1 MTYTYENLINSIA
14 DQLARLFPDGN
25 GGCIYPI
32 RQSPTLDTDYP
43 CFFIFPMLMTLEDEI
58 DSVQRRGSSFDIVFV
73 QQRNIPDQNA
83 GILVIQ
89 ETLDEGFDMLTYT
102 DGETSCPL
110 HVYERSS
117 NIEDQELH
125 YKFTLRQR
133 ISLPRD
139 VIYMQTMEE
148 NNVEVKD

>member
-1 MTYTYENLINSIA
+1 MTYTYDNIVNSIA
-14 DQLARLFPDGN
+14 DQLAKLFPDGK
-25 GGCIYPI
+25 GGCLYPI
-32 RQSPTLDTDYP
+32 RKSPTLDTDYP
-43 CFFIFPMLMTLEDEI
+43 CFFVFPMLMTLEDEI
-58 DSVQRRGSSFDIVFV
+58 DRIQRRGSSFDIVYV

-83 GILVIQ
+83 DIMAVQ

-133 ISLPRD
+133 VSLPWD